1 MKDCSIFISEGHPA
15 PLRMHVS
22 HAEIILTLIKI
33 ALKNLA
39 QTLPNQQVTT
49 TRLLQLIL
57 NLGFHFPI
65 LSATLLLLITL
76 QSKTTT
82 NTQLVLGLAIIITK
96 TIVIGEIRV
105 LLHTLV

>member
-22 HAEIILTLIKI
+22 HVEIILTLIKI

-57 NLGFHFPI
+57 NLDFYFRI
-65 LSATLLLLITL
+65 LSATPLLPITL

-82 NTQLVLGLAIIITK
+82 NTKLVMGIAIIISK